1 MLPLLGEC
9 VLLGLAGGLA
19 LAGLGRPAL
28 AVLLLA
34 AIAEVVV
41 SRTISS
47 GSRAEEVIAQG
58 MGRALRAALRS
69 LIAVGAGAAVFSDAV
84 VALVAVVAVGI
95 VGVLACVDAVD
106 WAVAGLRRLPVARGI
121 DGMAV
126 PDVGAPGPA
135 VLLAPLP
142 EVLLLG
148 VATAGADSVAA
159 VSAAGLAAL
168 AIAGATGGRWLV
180 RARAARNT
188 GPARLKAAQAA
199 LDRDRP
205 EAVLYYGDAAS
216 TVHEVATWLPTL
228 DALPQTTWVLVR
240 NRQAFDAL
248 PATASTVLCVPSAK
262 DLLSLRLDA
271 VRVGLFVS
279 NIGNNIH
286 LLRHPGLRTA
296 FIGHGDSDKSASA
309 NPFSKVYD
317 QIWVAGP
324 AGRERYARAAV
335 GVRPEA
341 LVEVGRPQ
349 LDQVSPATDVRPPV
363 PTLMYAPTWEGWNRA
378 QDYTSLAVLGEQ
390 IVRAVLAHPTP
401 IRLLYRPHP
410 YTGRRDPRVAAAH
423 RHVVRLLAE
432 ANAAAGH
439 AVAAELVR
447 APVTSIGV
455 LSAAERERRAV
466 AEGLH
471 ALEARPAGAHVV
483 VPPGSAPLV
492 SCFNAADGL
501 ITDVSSVLSDFLAR
515 DKPLAVCDPLGRG
528 PDFSAEFPT
537 SRAGLLLAPGDTGRL
552 DDLLGMVTGDRADET
567 AAARARARAD
577 VLGADTDPAAV
588 RFGRAVSALAAQHGP
603 GAVDRRRNSAGGQ

>member
-1 MLPLLGEC
+1 MVPRSSLPLLGEF
-9 VLLGLAGGLA
+9 VLLGLAGALA
-19 LAGLGRPAL
+19 VAGLGRPAL

-41 SRTISS
+41 SGTTSS
-47 GSRAEEVIAQG
+47 GSRAEEVVAQG

-69 LIAVGAGAAVFSDAV
+69 LIGVGAGAAVFSDAV
-84 VALVAVVAVGI
+84 VALVAVVAVGL
-95 VGVLACVDAVD
+95 VGVLAVVDAVH
-106 WAVAGLRRLPVARGI
+106 WAVAGLRRLPVARGV
-121 DGMAV
+121 DGMA
-126 PDVGAPGPA
+126 PPSVGAPGPA

-142 EVLLLG
+142 EVLLFG
-148 VATAGADSVAA
+148 GATAGTDSVTA
-159 VSAAGLAAL
+159 VAAAGLAAL
-168 AIAGATGGRWLV
+168 AIAGATGGRWLL
-180 RARAARNT
+180 RARAARST

-205 EAVLYYGDAAS
+205 EVVLYYGDAAS
-216 TVHEVATWLPTL
+216 SVHEVAMWLPTL

-240 NRQAFDAL
+240 NRQAFEAL
-248 PATASTVLCVPSAK
+248 PATASTVLCVPSAQ
-262 DLLSLRLDA
+262 DLLSLSLDA
-271 VRVGLFVS
+271 VGAALFVS

-286 LLRHPGLRTA
+286 VLRHPGVRTA

-335 GVRPEA
+335 GVRPDA

-349 LDQVSPATDVRPPV
+349 LDLVASVPAVRPQV
-363 PTLMYAPTWEGWNRA
+363 PTLLYAPTWEGWNRE
-378 QDYTSLAVLGEQ
+378 QDYTSLAVLGEE

-423 RHVVRLLAE
+423 RRIVRLLAE
-432 ANAAAGH
+432 ANAGAGH
-439 AVAAELVR
+439 RVATEL
-447 APVTSIGV
+447 AGAGSTSTGV

-466 AEGLH
+466 AEGFH
-471 ALEARPAGAHVV
+471 ALEVRPAGAHVV

-501 ITDVSSVLSDFLAR
+501 VTDVSSVLSDFLAR
-515 DKPLAVCDPLGRG
+515 GRPLAVCDPRAAGASFLERY
-528 PDFSAEFPT
+528 PT
-537 SRAGLLLAPGDTGRL
+537 ARAGTVLQPGAGAELPQFLRV
-552 DDLLGMVTGDRADET
+552 VTGEAPDPTAPARERVRAAVLGPAEPSAVCRFE
-567 AAARARARAD
+567 AAAR
-577 VLGADTDPAAV
+577 
-588 RFGRAVSALAAQHGP
+588 SLAE
-603 GAVDRRRNSAGGQ
+603 DR